1 MADNIIAIYALFVVI
16 QMQDNLGNGCY

>member
-16 QMQDNLGNGCY
+16 QMQENLGNGCY